1 LVSDFI
7 GEKLHQEERRL
18 KEEQKKA
25 EIQEKSVKKELH
37 RR

>member
-1 LVSDFI
+1 LVSDFT

-25 EIQEKSVKKELH
+25 EIQEKSIK
-37 RR
+37 RRKSR